1 MIPHTHNTQKRA
13 AMVRALEAATRFRNR
28 SSSIA
33 QAVAAE
39 REAELQREER
49 RLMGLEDELTV
60 VAERTNNQININI
73 YNRIPFLYTPPYEH
87 NARSGGTPAAPREN
101 DSE

>member
-1 MIPHTHNTQKRA
+1 
-13 AMVRALEAATRFRNR
+13 MVRALEAATRFRNR

-73 YNRIPFLYTPPYEH
+73 YITVYRFSIPRPMNTTRGAAGPPPLLE
-87 NARSGGTPAAPREN
+87 RMT
-101 DSE
+101 